1 VSQSDIAALEAAVR
15 DLTVSGQVKIPPY
28 PAVAL
33 RLQRTVG
40 DGNFGLSDL
49 ARITSA
55 DAVLTATVLRMAN
68 SAYFRSA
75 ARVSALPDAI
85 SRIGAE
91 ELCRVALA
99 ASLGAVAGAHGPLA
113 ELRRTTWRQA
123 LGSALCSQV
132 LAPLRGLGPQQAFLC
147 GLLHE
152 FGRVV
157 GIAALE
163 EVLATHPSAAPLTEA
178 DWVGIVDRVH
188 VALGVL
194 VGARWNLSDL
204 LVGVMAGHHE
214 PVHAVSPESRP
225 FVELILA
232 ADEVVA
238 LLESCPY
245 LLARDLLPVQELR
258 GKQEIDSLMQYI
270 PLIPGYISGLDEPA
284 AAPGSP
290 ARSMVEKPDTLL
302 GNPRRDV
309 DFPVVWVRT
318 GGETSYRARYLT
330 SSGIGFAGPTA
341 MHEGTVVRLRAQT
354 EGAPAELSGRVVL
367 CRPQD
372 RGHSVEVRLFALP
385 GSAQGWWEQL
395 AGAAPPAA

>member
-1 VSQSDIAALEAAVR
+1 VSGRESVAALEEAVR
-15 DLTVSGQVKIPPY
+15 DLTIKGTVKIPPY

-33 RLQRTVG
+33 RLQRTVA
-40 DGNFGLSDL
+40 DGNFGLADL
-49 ARITSA
+49 ARMTSA

-99 ASLGAVAGAHGPLA
+99 ASLGSVASAHGPLA

-132 LAPLRGLGPQQAFLC
+132 LAPMRGLPPQQAFLC

-157 GIAALE
+157 AIAALE
-163 EVLATHPSAAPLTEA
+163 EVLASHATPPLAEEQ
-178 DWVGIVDRVH
+178 WVGIVDRLH

-214 PVHAVSPESRP
+214 ASVSGEARP
-225 FVELILA
+225 YVELVTA
-232 ADEVVA
+232 ADAVVT

-245 LLARDLLPVQELR
+245 LLARDLLAVHELR
-258 GKQEIDSLMQYI
+258 SKQEIDAMMQYI

-284 AAPGSP
+284 GTPGTP
-290 ARSMVEKPDTLL
+290 ARSLVEKPETLL
-302 GNPRRDV
+302 GSPRREV
-309 DFPVVWVRT
+309 DLPVVWVRT
-318 GGETSYRARYLT
+318 GGETPYRARYLT
-330 SSGIGFAGPTA
+330 ATGIGLHGAAA
-341 MHEGTVVRLRAQT
+341 MHEGTVARLRMES

-367 CRPQD
+367 CRQEE
-372 RGHSVEVRLFALP
+372 RGHTVEIRLFALP
-385 GSAQGWWEQL
+385 GTAQGWWEQL
-395 AGAAPPAA
+395 AA